1 MTDREFI
8 RKIKEELIDSYQF
21 LDEEKQAAADMGEL
35 LGMVSIF
42 LEMQEEG
49 DEEDEKH

>member
-8 RKIKEELIDSYQF
+8 KKIKKELIDSYQF

-42 LEMQEEG
+42 LEMQEG
-49 DEEDEKH
+49 KKEEEHE

>member
-8 RKIKEELIDSYQF
+8 EKIKKELIDSYQF

-42 LEMQEEG
+42 LEMRGEKEEQEE
-49 DEEDEKH
+49 